1 MRFVIALI
9 LLAAC
14 QSSDVSR
21 DVGARCDTN
30 ADCNSK
36 CEVPSADWPDGFCT
50 VLCDSNANCPENTVC
65 IEEDGGICAYTCAAD
80 PDCTFL
86 GAYSCKQR
94 DSHGAGAKVNAC
106 RGD

>member
-1 MRFVIALI
+1 MRFVLVIGLM
-9 LLAAC
+9 AAC

-30 ADCNSK
+30 ADCNQK
-36 CEVPSADWPDGFCT
+36 CEVPSANWPDGFCT
-50 VLCDSNANCPENTVC
+50 LLCDTDANCPENTVC
-65 IEEDGGICAYTCAAD
+65 IDEDGGICAFTCAAD

-94 DSHGAGAKVNAC
+94 DSHGGGVKVNAC